1 MLIPQVLDCNTQ
13 SLRVHIS
20 DQCFEWSRAFR
31 NCLVSSFETIH
42 VSRARSLR
50 KSRPHVAIKSSN
62 SYLSVDFI
70 EKHAFSLRFHLPKQS
85 EVRSVQGSPWLRSR
99 AETFLGDLKS
109 DPKPSGH
116 RLGERRSEAIDSR
129 GEAEAAQSALYNVSE
144 RSLRQAI
151 IRDRSLGRVNSSM
164 HLLFHGVLPLGGLV
178 GGALGQAVGVRRAL
192 LIGALD
198 FYFRRCGGF
207 SPVRRLRAAP
217 ARPVKEIRGCSLFP
231 REIKLSRYP
240 TQVHRKETKNFQNK
254 MSTKPR
260 G

>member
-1 MLIPQVLDCNTQ
+1 MATVTAPEFGASCDSRIPSGEVLMLIPQVLDCNTQ

-164 HLLFHGVLPLGGLV
+164 HLLFHGVLPLGGSW
-178 GGALGQAVGVRRAL
+178 GAPSRRPWEC
-192 LIGALD
+192 GK
-198 FYFRRCGGF
+198 RC
-207 SPVRRLRAAP
+207 
-217 ARPVKEIRGCSLFP
+217 
-231 REIKLSRYP
+231 
-240 TQVHRKETKNFQNK
+240 
-254 MSTKPR
+254 
-260 G
+260 